1 MSNRILSYRGLLADG
16 GQDTILL
23 STKKGEKGYRITKFQ
38 LLGKDVTGANQESV
52 VKIYSK
58 LQSTVDGVV
67 DFNATTL
74 LGAGFYEQAA
84 SGSYFG
90 GQIIVFDNVIFNQDI
105 FVTHSDAA
113 GSAPLNY
120 VNYYLELEV
129 LMLSESEATV
139 ATLSDIRSNS

>member
-1 MSNRILSYRGLLADG
+1 MLANG
-16 GQDTILL
+16 GQDSILL
-23 STKKGEKGYRITKFQ
+23 STKKGEKGYRITNFQ

-58 LQSTVDGVV
+58 EQSTVDGVV
-67 DFNATTL
+67 DFSKTDL

-90 GQIIVFDNVIFNQDI
+90 GQVIIFDNVVFNQDI
-105 FVTHSDAA
+105 FVTHEDAA

-129 LMLSESEATV
+129 IKLNETEATV
-139 ATLSDIRSNS
+139 ATLSDIRTNS